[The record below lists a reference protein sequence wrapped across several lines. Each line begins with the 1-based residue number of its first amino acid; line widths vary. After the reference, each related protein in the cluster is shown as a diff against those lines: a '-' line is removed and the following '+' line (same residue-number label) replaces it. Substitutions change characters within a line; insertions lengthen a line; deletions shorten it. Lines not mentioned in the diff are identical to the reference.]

1 MILALIA
8 FVFNADIC
16 NLFYPLNTEEHI
28 NNWWDLKCDIYGICI
43 ALVFQAS
50 VIGEKDNRVRLV
62 LDICTGLAL
71 SNVIDRWLFDVR
83 EFRYGDVLMI
93 AITLG
98 FALKD
103 TTMPENE
110 ILKTII
116 NQQSDTLKELK
127 EMNKKYYQLAE
138 DFSNYQNS
146 QDKHNISYSFLEF
159 KMSDCCFPI
168 SFSGIV
174 LSF

>member
-1 MILALIA
+1 MILALVA

-16 NLFYPLNTEEHI
+16 DLFYPLNTDEHI
-28 NNWWDLKCDIYGICI
+28 RNWWLLKSNIYGICI

-50 VIGEKDNRVRLV
+50 VIGEKNNRVRLV

-98 FALKD
+98 FALKRYYNARKRD
-103 TTMPENE
+103 FENNY
-110 ILKTII
+110 KSTIR
-116 NQQSDTLKELK
+116 
-127 EMNKKYYQLAE
+127 
-138 DFSNYQNS
+138 
-146 QDKHNISYSFLEF
+146 HLEGTQG
-159 KMSDCCFPI
+159 DE
-168 SFSGIV
+168 
-174 LSF
+174 